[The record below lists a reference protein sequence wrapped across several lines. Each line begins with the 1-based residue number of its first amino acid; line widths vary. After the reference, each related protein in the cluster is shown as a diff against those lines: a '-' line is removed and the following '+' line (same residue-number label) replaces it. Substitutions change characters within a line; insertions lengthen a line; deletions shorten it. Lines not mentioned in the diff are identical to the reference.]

1 MNRRVAVTGMGIVSP
16 VGNDIKTFWENIQ
29 NGVCGIDYIT
39 KFDTTDYKVKIAA
52 EVKDFD
58 PTMYMEKSEIRKTDL
73 YTQYALAA
81 AKQAVEDSGI
91 IGKIEPERLGVYVS
105 SGIGGINTFQTE
117 CEKLITKG
125 PKRISPF
132 FVPMMIANIAAGT
145 IAIKYSAK
153 GPALPTV
160 TACATSTMAVGE
172 AFRAIKYGYADAIIA
187 GGSEAAITP
196 LAIAGFTSCMALT
209 ARNDVKRAS
218 IPFDKERDGFVMGE
232 GAGVLILEEYEHAVA
247 RGAEIYG
254 EIVGYANTCDAYHVT
269 APDPEGEGAASAIR
283 LALKEAGAEDEE
295 NIYINAHGTST
306 PLNDKTETMAIKKA
320 LGDKAYKADI
330 SSTKSMTAHMLGAA
344 GATEAIVSV
353 LALRDGVIPPTAGYS
368 VPDPDCDLD
377 CVPNKKRIKQDNI
390 AISTSLGFGG
400 HNGCVVFKKVE
411 R

>member
-1 MNRRVAVTGMGIVSP
+1 
-16 VGNDIKTFWENIQ
+16 
-29 NGVCGIDYIT
+29 
-39 KFDTTDYKVKIAA
+39 
-52 EVKDFD
+52 
-58 PTMYMEKSEIRKTDL
+58 
-73 YTQYALAA
+73 
-81 AKQAVEDSGI
+81 
-91 IGKIEPERLGVYVS
+91 
-105 SGIGGINTFQTE
+105 
-117 CEKLITKG
+117 
-125 PKRISPF
+125 
-132 FVPMMIANIAAGT
+132 MMIANIAAGT